1 MVALRHVL
9 LLGFFP
15 AALATSASAKPT
27 ASIATA
33 TTDDFVA
40 PWYCHG
46 IDCPTFANSTVSGV
60 EVRQYPSYLWA
71 STNVSSTDLDAA
83 ADIGFDRL
91 FDYISGANADGVAID
106 MTSPVLN
113 RIVPGAGPNC
123 NSTFIIS
130 FFVPYSY
137 QADGKPPPQPTSDD
151 VYVSAIG
158 PLTVAVSEF
167 GGFASQKELVA
178 RAAKL
183 ESDVDK
189 ADGLAAADED
199 SDDWFF
205 AGYDPPFRL
214 TGRHNE
220 IWLPVMYIL

>member
-1 MVALRHVL
+1 MATLRRLLVL
-9 LLGFFP
+9 I
-15 AALATSASAKPT
+15 AAAAATSATSAT
-27 ASIATA
+27 ANKA

-46 IDCPTFANSTVSGV
+46 IDCPAFDNSTISNV
-60 EVRQYPSYLWA
+60 EVRQYASFLWA
-71 STNVSSTDLDAA
+71 STNVSSTDLDGAEN
-83 ADIGFDRL
+83 IGFDRL
-91 FDYISGANADGVAID
+91 FDYISGANVDGVVID

-137 QADGKPPPQPTSDD
+137 QESDNPPPQPTSDD
-151 VYVSAIG
+151 VYISAIG

-199 SDDWFF
+199 GAGSWYF

-220 IWLPVMYIL
+220 IWLPVNIL